1 MSKLLA
7 GRYELIEKIGEGGM
21 AVVYKAKDRLLSRY
35 VAIKILRPEYT
46 KDEQF
51 VESFRR
57 ESQAAA
63 GLQHPNIVAVYDVGK
78 SGSINYIVMEL
89 IDGTPLS
96 DLIAEKGRLDYKE
109 TIDIASQVAS
119 ALSLAHKHQLIHRDV
134 KPHNIMITKDG
145 IAKLTDF
152 GIAKAVSSSTLVADT
167 NKIIGSV
174 HYFSPE
180 QARGARVD
188 ERSDL
193 YSLGIVIYEM
203 LTGKVPFDGDNP
215 VEVALKQINDPIV
228 PPSKLVSGVPP
239 ALDRLVVKA
248 TQKQPEAR
256 YSTADEML
264 EDLKNIDYITSVVGS
279 AAFIPAGGS
288 YVAASQAAAQ
298 SADASSS
305 AAAGAAKTTDTQS
318 AQQNENHRAGGG
330 TPPGKNGEDKK
341 SKKRKIITI
350 SCIAAIAVLVILF
363 IIIRAIS
370 GSASEEVVVPDLKGL
385 TYDQAEQQLTDLGL
399 KIAKDETTV
408 SSEEIA
414 EGSVVSQM
422 PLADTKVKK
431 GRTITVILSSG
442 NTEIILPDLSGK
454 TYDEAADLLSSMGL
468 EITQGE
474 SVESDIEKDLIASQY
489 PASGTQMEKGDTV
502 TVYLSKGVS
511 DGVVPKLV
519 GMEYTSDEDIKA
531 YLERYNYELGDVSYE
546 ESYDEPG
553 MIIDQTPAAGETA
566 AKGTQISIVV
576 SKAKTTAEVPNVI
589 GLDPESALKEIT
601 AAGFIAGT
609 RTDAESTEQEPG
621 IVFKQYPNAGS
632 ELELGSA
639 IDIWVVQEQQTD
651 DTSDSTSS
659 SGTESGSGQ

>member
-96 DLIAEKGRLDYKE
+96 DLIAEKGKLDYKE

-119 ALSLAHKHQLIHRDV
+119 ALSLAHKHQIIHRDV
-134 KPHNIMITKDG
+134 KPHNIMITRDG

-215 VEVALKQINDPIV
+215 VEVALKQINDPV
-228 PPSKLVSGVPP
+228 VAPSKLVSGVPP
-239 ALDRLVVKA
+239 ALDRLVLKA

-256 YSTADEML
+256 YSSADEML

-288 YVAASQAAAQ
+288 YVAAGGAQAQAPAQ
-298 SADASSS
+298 PHDNQGTEAQISSGQKASSGDTRAS
-305 AAAGAAKTTDTQS
+305 GGRPPEKSGDDEKKAKR
-318 AQQNENHRAGGG
+318 N
-330 TPPGKNGEDKK
+330 
-341 SKKRKIITI
+341 KILMI
-350 SCIAAIAVLVILF
+350 SCIAAVVVLLIVFIAV
-363 IIIRAIS
+363 RGMS
-370 GSASEEVVVPDLKGL
+370 GSSDEIVLRDLKGL
-385 TYDQAEQQLTDLGL
+385 TYDQAAKLLEEDGL
-399 KIAKDETTV
+399 KIEKDETTV
-408 SSEEIA
+408 ASDEIP

-422 PLADTKVKK
+422 PLANTKVKK
-431 GRTITVILSSG
+431 GRTIKVILSSG
-442 NTEIILPDLSGK
+442 NTEIIMPNLTGK
-454 TYDEAADLLSSMGL
+454 TLDEATDLLKTMGL
-468 EITQGE
+468 EVTQGDD
-474 SVESDIEKDLIASQY
+474 VESDQEKGLVASQY
-489 PASGTQMEKGDTV
+489 PASGTQLEKGDTV
-502 TVYLSKGVS
+502 TVYLSKGIS
-511 DGVVPKLV
+511 EGVVPKLV
-519 GMEYTSDEDIKA
+519 GMQYTSDDDIKA
-531 YLERYNYELGDVSYE
+531 YLERYNYDLGDVSYE

-553 MIIDQTPAAGETA
+553 MIIGQTPAAGDSA
-566 AKGTQISIVV
+566 KKGTKVSIVV
-576 SKAKTTAEVPNVI
+576 SKAKTTASVPNVI
-589 GLDPESALKEIT
+589 GLDPEAALKEIT
-601 AAGFIAGT
+601 AAGFAAGQ
-609 RTDAESTEQEPG
+609 RTDAESTEQSPG

-639 IDIWVVQEQQTD
+639 IDIWVVQEQVPD
-651 DTSDSTSS
+651 DGTGTGD
-659 SGTESGSGQ
+659 SGTGQ